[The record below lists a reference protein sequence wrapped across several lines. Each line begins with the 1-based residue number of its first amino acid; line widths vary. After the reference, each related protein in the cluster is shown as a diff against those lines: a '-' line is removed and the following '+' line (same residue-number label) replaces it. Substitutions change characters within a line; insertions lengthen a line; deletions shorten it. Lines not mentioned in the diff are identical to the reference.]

1 MATLKGQNFRILTY
15 DAVASKFKCVGM
27 ATNCTVNL
35 TANTDDASTKD
46 DIGGAQKPTVTN
58 KSWQVSVESL
68 SVADIAAILTA
79 IKSYQKFTL
88 LWDEVS
94 TVDNQLPLQAG
105 FARTGSAYLND
116 VTFNFNDRENASKS
130 LQFTGVGQLAKVTST
145 PAFEE
150 IAVSSTYTKGQ
161 FVRLFLGSDN
171 TATPAKVIASAKS
184 LSLHVSLSL
193 EDATTKDTDGNW
205 QVQEPTG
212 ISFDISSNALVR
224 SGDVITST
232 VQGQAL
238 ADLMDVYEASEP
250 VKFQIAN
257 VSGANQRTKGAVIVE
272 GSVVITALNIS
283 AQNRQNATYDAT
295 LTGYGEY
302 TVPDDPSET

>member
-15 DAVASKFKCVGM
+15 DTTADKFKCVGM
-27 ATNCTVNL
+27 ATNCTVSL

-46 DIGGAQKPTVTN
+46 DIGGAQKPEVTS

-68 SVADIAAILTA
+68 SVADTAAILTA
-79 IKSYQKFTL
+79 IKNYQKFDL
-88 LWDEVS
+88 LWDEVETS
-94 TVDNQLPLQAG
+94 DNQTPVKAG

-130 LQFTGVGQLAKVTST
+130 LQFTGVGQLAKVMS
-145 PAFEE
+145 PPPFEP

-193 EDATTKDTDGNW
+193 EDATTKDTNGNW

-224 SGDVITST
+224 SGDTITSS

-238 ADLMDVYEASEP
+238 ADLMDIYEASAP

-257 VSGANQRTKGAVIVE
+257 VSGSNQRTKGTVIVS
-272 GSVVITALNIS
+272 GSVIVSSLSIS
-283 AQNRQNATYDAT
+283 AQNRQTATYDCS
-295 LTGYGEY
+295 LSGYGDY
-302 TVPDDPSET
+302 IVGA

>member
-1 MATLKGQNFRILTY
+1 MASLKGQNFRILTY
-15 DAVASKFKCVGM
+15 DETASKFKCVGM

-46 DIGGAQKPTVTN
+46 DVGGAQKPEVTS

-68 SVADIAAILTA
+68 SVADTAAILTA
-79 IKSYQKFTL
+79 IKNYLKFTL
-88 LWDEVS
+88 LWDEVATS
-94 TVDNQLPLQAG
+94 DNQTPVEAG

-130 LQFTGVGQLAKVTST
+130 LQFTGVGQLAKITTT

-150 IAVSSTYTKGQ
+150 ITPSSAYTKGQ

-171 TATPAKVIASAKS
+171 SATPAKVIASAKS

-193 EDATTKDTDGNW
+193 EDATTKDTNGDW

-224 SGDVITST
+224 SGDTITSS
-232 VQGQAL
+232 VDGQSL
-238 ADLMDVYEASEP
+238 SDIMDIYEASSP

-257 VSGANQRTKGAVIVE
+257 VSGANNRTKGTVLVS
-272 GSVVITALNIS
+272 GSVIIASLSIN
-283 AQNRQNATYDAT
+283 AQNRQNATYDTT
-295 LTGYGEY
+295 LNGYGEY
-302 TVPDDPSET
+302 TVGV